1 MTKLALCIGIVE
13 LVVEALS
20 RSAIIPSLEIK
31 SAPAIENV
39 VEDHASKSGVACSA
53 RISFL
58 SHQEDAKSVFE
69 AAKGSFNNH
78 PGRRVD
84 EVEVFI
90 LGSCNGWIWR
100 EDTNLSWITSIT
112 NEVRP
117 SWYHPR

>member
-1 MTKLALCIGIVE
+1 LCIGIVE
-13 LVVEALS
+13 LVVEAFS

-31 SAPAIENV
+31 SAPAIENIV
-39 VEDHASKSGVACSA
+39 QDHAGKSVVACSA
-53 RISFL
+53 WISFL
-58 SHQEDAKSVFE
+58 SRQEDAKLVFE

-90 LGSCNGWIWR
+90 LGLCNGRIWS
-100 EDTNLSWITSIT
+100 EDTNLTRITSIT
-112 NEVRP
+112 NEVRT